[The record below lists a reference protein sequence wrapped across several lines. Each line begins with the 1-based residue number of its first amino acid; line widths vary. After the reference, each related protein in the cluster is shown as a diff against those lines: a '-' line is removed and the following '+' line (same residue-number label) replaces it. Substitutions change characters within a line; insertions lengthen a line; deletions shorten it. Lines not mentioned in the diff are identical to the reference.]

1 MTISTNEEMRMFE
14 NAIDHCKDSL
24 FLITP
29 EGDQYDLKTPMGRCQ
44 GIASMLN
51 QQGPLEPELF
61 TNCYDDT
68 MVIYHFLEECG
79 KIA

>member
-14 NAIDHCKDSL
+14 NAIDRCRDSL
-24 FLITP
+24 YLITP
-29 EGDQYDLKTPMGRCQ
+29 EGTQYDLKTPMGRCQ
-44 GIASMLN
+44 GIASMLD
-51 QQGPLEPELF
+51 QQGPVEPELF

-68 MVIYHFLEECG
+68 MVIYNFLEQSG